1 MTLYTSRGLPAVR
14 VSPKAKQGAK
24 RCAWVIAGVGR
35 CTKPA
40 ILRDPESR
48 EPRCAS
54 HAVTVDE
61 VN

>member
-1 MTLYTSRGLPAVR
+1 MTRLTSRGPPAVR

-24 RCAWVIAGVGR
+24 PCAWVIGGVGR
-35 CTKPA
+35 STNPA
-40 ILRDPESR
+40 ILRDPESG

-61 VN
+61 VS